1 MATESFYYTYNDV
14 TKIIYWSTDFPED
27 RPELIYLGSSNN
39 KNKMMAAQALFN
51 NRGTGFRLREL
62 V

>member
-1 MATESFYYTYNDV
+1 MEFYYLYNDV
-14 TKIIYWSTDFPED
+14 TKIIYWSDSFPD
-27 RPELIYLGSSNN
+27 DKPELIFIGSSDNEN
-39 KNKMMAAQALFN
+39 KLMAAQALFN